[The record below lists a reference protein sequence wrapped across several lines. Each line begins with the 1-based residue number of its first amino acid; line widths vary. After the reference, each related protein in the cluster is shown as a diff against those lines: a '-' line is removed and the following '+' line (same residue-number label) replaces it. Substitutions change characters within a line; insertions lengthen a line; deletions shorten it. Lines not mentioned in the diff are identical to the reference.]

1 MKSATQQ
8 LLRGSLKLALAL
20 FLLTAVCAHAE
31 APPVWANAARFG
43 GSGTDAGAAVAVT
56 KYGDRYVT
64 GSFSSTASFGGK
76 SLTSA
81 GGADIFLA
89 KYATGGRLLWLI
101 QAGGSGDDAASSL
114 ALDPAGNA
122 YVTGWFVGTAS
133 FGSAGGQ
140 SKTVTGGDET
150 IFIAKYS
157 PAGALLW
164 LHTGVGAFAAINRG
178 NAVAVNSAASTVYVA
193 GVSQGDTTFSSSDG
207 TIHTVPGPGTWH
219 MFLVKY
225 DLSGNF
231 RWGEWNEASPN
242 SIPRS
247 VAVDSQNSAYV
258 VGWFEDTVTFRSRDS
273 QDQTI
278 VGRSEPVQ
286 SAPDYPGDA
295 FIAKYDSHGN
305 LKWVNDIGGY
315 KAIATQVAA
324 SRYDRISLTGF
335 IGNVNTGTTAQAETI
350 VTSRPG
356 GANINLG
363 GGHFSTPYNRDI
375 LIATYNREG
384 VLLNAKRLGGVS
396 QDGGSGIAYGSAGN
410 LYVAGVFASTLHVGG
425 QVLTGKKTNTLFVLK
440 YAAGQLL
447 WAKAADGAGTQSFEN
462 NPTISLTWGGRVWV
476 TGQFTGTA
484 TFGGT
489 MLQSVG
495 QEDIFVADLQ

>member
-1 MKSATQQ
+1 
-8 LLRGSLKLALAL
+8 
-20 FLLTAVCAHAE
+20 
-31 APPVWANAARFG
+31 
-43 GSGTDAGAAVAVT
+43 
-56 KYGDRYVT
+56 
-64 GSFSSTASFGGK
+64 
-76 SLTSA
+76 
-81 GGADIFLA
+81 
-89 KYATGGRLLWLI
+89 
-101 QAGGSGDDAASSL
+101 
-114 ALDPAGNA
+114 
-122 YVTGWFVGTAS
+122 
-133 FGSAGGQ
+133 
-140 SKTVTGGDET
+140 
-150 IFIAKYS
+150 
-157 PAGALLW
+157 
-164 LHTGVGAFAAINRG
+164 
-178 NAVAVNSAASTVYVA
+178 
-193 GVSQGDTTFSSSDG
+193 
-207 TIHTVPGPGTWH
+207 

-247 VAVDSQNSAYV
+247 LAVDSQNSAYV
-258 VGWFEDTVTFRSRDS
+258 AGWFEGTVIFRSRDS
-273 QDQTI
+273 LDQTI
-278 VGRSEPVQ
+278 VGQSEPVQ

-295 FIAKYDSHGN
+295 FIAKYDSNGS

-315 KAIATQVAA
+315 KAIATQVSA
-324 SRYDRISLTGF
+324 SRYDRVSLTGF
-335 IGNVNTGTTAQAETI
+335 IGNINTGTTAQAQTI
-350 VTSRPG
+350 VTSQPG

-384 VLLNAKRLGGVS
+384 VLLNAKRLGEVS

-410 LYVAGVFASTLHVGG
+410 LYVAGVFARTLNVGG
-425 QVLTGKKTNTLFVLK
+425 HVLTGKKTNTLFVLK

-489 MLQSVG
+489 TLRSVG

>member
-1 MKSATQQ
+1 MQQ

-20 FLLTAVCAHAE
+20 FIPIAVCAAE
-31 APPVWANAARFG
+31 SPPDWAKVARFG
-43 GSGTDAGAAVAVT
+43 GSGTDGGATVRVT
-56 KYGDRYVT
+56 KLGDRYVS

-76 SLTSA
+76 TLTSA
-81 GGADIFLA
+81 GSADIFLA
-89 KYATGGRLLWLI
+89 KYATGGKLLWLI
-101 QAGGSGDDAASSL
+101 QAGGFGDDESNSF
-114 ALDPAGNA
+114 ALDPAGNV
-122 YVTGWFVGTAS
+122 YLTGWFVGTAS

-140 SKTVTGGDET
+140 SKTVTGSDES

-157 PAGALLW
+157 PAGVLLW
-164 LHTGVGAFAAINRG
+164 LHTGTGTFVSINRG
-178 NAVAVNSAASTVYVA
+178 NGAAVDPAANTVYVT

-207 TIHTVPGPGTWH
+207 TAHTVPGPGTWH

-231 RWGEWNEASPN
+231 HWGEWNEASPN
-242 SIPRS
+242 SVPRS

-258 VGWFEDTVTFRSRDS
+258 VGWFEGTATFRSRDS

-278 VGRSEPVQ
+278 LGQSEPVQ

-335 IGNVNTGTTAQAETI
+335 IGNINTGTTAQAETL
-350 VTSRPG
+350 VTSQPG

-363 GGHFSTPYNRDI
+363 GGHFTTPYNRDI
-375 LIATYNREG
+375 LIATYNRAG
-384 VLLNAKRLGGVS
+384 VLLSAKRLGGVT

-410 LYVAGVFASTLHVGG
+410 LYVAGVFAGTLHVGS
-425 QVLTGKKTNTLFVLK
+425 QVLTGKKTSNLFVLK

-447 WAKAADGAGTQSFEN
+447 WAKSADGAGTQSFEN
-462 NPTISLTWGGRVWV
+462 NPAISLTWGGRVWV

-484 TFGGT
+484 TFEAT
-489 MLQSVG
+489 TLHSAG
-495 QEDIFVADLQ
+495 QEDIFVAELQ